1 MLSYWSTSDVTQTQ
15 RNRKRMAGMKEIT
28 AEDGCMCQ
36 GLKLEIRTWV
46 LPCSSTVGLQ
56 KSCFNTV
63 VIQHFTIPMCWGDFW
78 IHKYKNPQEAFLMN
92 FLHFCR
98 TSHVCPPSEEGWV
111 QFLTGA
117 VDHNMDKIKNFTQG
131 EL

>member
-1 MLSYWSTSDVTQTQ
+1 
-15 RNRKRMAGMKEIT
+15 MKEIT
-28 AEDGCMCQ
+28 AEDGHMCQ
-36 GLKLEIRTWV
+36 GLKLEIWTWV

-63 VIQHFTIPMCWGDFW
+63 VIQHFTIPMCWGDYW